1 MGSGL
6 LNLKLKTH
14 FVSFIENNFGANFL
28 KNTFDAGI
36 EQGVANK
43 RGEGGLEK
51 QLKVNKPRRGLQ

>member
-14 FVSFIENNFGANFL
+14 FVSFVGANFL

-36 EQGVANK
+36 EQGVTNK

>member
-14 FVSFIENNFGANFL
+14 FVSFVENNSGANFF

-43 RGEGGLEK
+43 RGKGGLEK
-51 QLKVNKPRRGLQ
+51 QLKLINGGRGLQ